1 VITLVLQEH
10 PLLAWPL
17 FIFFLTLA
25 FYLYLEDYTRIHMQ
39 YLFWLIVLSP
49 YLYWLYSLWSHSH
62 SPVLFLLAGSSAPFP
77 YAPSTLPVPI
87 LLYSEPLTLLSVH
100 DVVTPYPYHILGQWL
115 SPCHLYHSLGLWLNS
130 PFALTLLPVSDSVP
144 FLPAY
149 LCTTTYS
156 LVCAQVPY
164 VYKPCV
170 PQLYSL
176 TWIYLVLHS

>member
-1 VITLVLQEH
+1 MNSLISSLETEVMLQEH

-17 FIFFLTLA
+17 FIFFLTL
-25 FYLYLEDYTRIHMQ
+25 L
-39 YLFWLIVLSP
+39 
-49 YLYWLYSLWSHSH
+49 
-62 SPVLFLLAGSSAPFP
+62 
-77 YAPSTLPVPI
+77 VPI
-87 LLYSEPLTLLSVH
+87 LLYSEPPTLLSVH
-100 DVVTPYPYHILGQWL
+100 DIITPYPYHTLGRWL
-115 SPCHLYHSLGLWLNS
+115 SPCHLYHSLGLWLS
-130 PFALTLLPVSDSVP
+130 PPFTLTLLPVSDSVP

-176 TWIYLVLHS
+176 TWIYLVLHGYLVPNLYLWSSTSLWPLVIVS